1 MGWRIAD
8 ALPSDV
14 AVGIDD
20 EDGGRRE
27 SIAVKVEYVVAD
39 GDVVVLAGVEDR
51 EFRSGFGDDRFGSAE
66 VVGADGQDFCARV
79 CDLRVVFLQLT

>member
-8 ALPSDV
+8 AFPSDV
-14 AVGIDD
+14 AVGIDY

-39 GDVVVLAGVEDR
+39 GDVVVLAGIEDR

-66 VVGADGQDFCARV
+66 VVRADGQDFCARV

>member
-8 ALPSDV
+8 AFPSDV

-51 EFRSGFGDDRFGSAE
+51 EFRSGFGNDGFGTAK
-66 VVGADGQDFCARV
+66 VVGADA
-79 CDLRVVFLQLT
+79 